1 GAGRLRRS
9 GRATASHRQCRAHC
23 RWARGIRP
31 GRGKPTSLPRS
42 PPLAPLGPRLVQEK
56 GGIVPVKGQAVRLAS
71 RPPVASDE
79 MRFRCYGIFPAD
91 RLAVKETVVL
101 SLDISHLSL
110 VLLAAFAV
118 PATQASPS
126 AACPPSLPPPH
137 PNPL

>member
-1 GAGRLRRS
+1 M
-9 GRATASHRQCRAHC
+9 
-23 RWARGIRP
+23 
-31 GRGKPTSLPRS
+31 
-42 PPLAPLGPRLVQEK
+42 
-56 GGIVPVKGQAVRLAS
+56 KGQAVRLAS

-126 AACPPSLPPPH
+126 AACRVCLARADRKLIGLDAKDQKLGKADQRQDLYRP
-137 PNPL
+137 